1 MGDHHEAAV
10 GGAPALLQVAGEPRD
25 ALDVQVV
32 GGLVEEEDVVVPGE
46 QTGQGHATALAAGEA
61 PHGLLQV
68 EAVEETAQDV
78 PDLGV

>member
-1 MGDHHEAAV
+1 MGRQRGFRWRAS
-10 GGAPALLQVAGEPRD
+10 
-25 ALDVQVV
+25 
-32 GGLVEEEDVVVPGE
+32 
-46 QTGQGHATALAAGEA
+46 HATALAAGEA